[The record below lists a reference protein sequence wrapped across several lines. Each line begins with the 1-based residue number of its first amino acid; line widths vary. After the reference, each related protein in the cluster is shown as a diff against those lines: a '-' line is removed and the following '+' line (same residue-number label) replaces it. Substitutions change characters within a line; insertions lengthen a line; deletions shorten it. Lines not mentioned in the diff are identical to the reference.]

1 MPEASPREIRVH
13 TDLADPTSRTL
24 AVRDQGRNIILTGF
38 MGAGK
43 TAVGMRLAERL
54 GYVFVDL
61 DALIET
67 EAGMSIPQLVRE
79 RGEAAFHELESQLVQ
94 RVAQQ
99 RRCVIATGG
108 GTVVSPVNLS
118 VLKQSGVVVTLTAD
132 LETLLSRLS
141 TGADRPLLHGDDLR
155 AQVEQLLAE
164 RRDAYRQADVTVDT
178 TARTVD
184 ETVDGVLHAVKA
196 GPFRAPKEARYS

>member
-1 MPEASPREIRVH
+1 
-13 TDLADPTSRTL
+13 
-24 AVRDQGRNIILTGF
+24 VRDQGRNIILTGF
-38 MGAGK
+38 MATGK

-67 EAGMSIPQLVRE
+67 EARMSIPQLVRE
-79 RGEAAFHELESQLVQ
+79 RGETAFRELESQLVQ

-108 GTVVSPVNLS
+108 GAVAGPANLV

-132 LETLLSRLS
+132 LETLLSRLG
-141 TGADRPLLHGDDLR
+141 TGASLAMFDGEDLR
-155 AQVEQLLAE
+155 ARVGQLLAE
-164 RRDAYRQADVTVDT
+164 QRDAYAQADVTVDT
-178 TARTVD
+178 TVRTVD
-184 ETVDGVLHAVKA
+184 ETVDCVLHAMKA
-196 GPFRAPKEARYS
+196 GPFRAAKDVG